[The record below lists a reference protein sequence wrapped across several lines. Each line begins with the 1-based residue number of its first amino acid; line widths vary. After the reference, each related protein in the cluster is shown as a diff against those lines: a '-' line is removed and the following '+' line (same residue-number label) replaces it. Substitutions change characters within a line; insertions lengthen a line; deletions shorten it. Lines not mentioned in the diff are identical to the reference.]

1 MVDNPQISFIEED
14 IQRLHHPH
22 DDASVIT
29 LLIANFNTRWV
40 SVDNGSSADIL
51 YYLVFQQMRIDK
63 EWLLPLNTPL
73 VGFDD
78 TKVFPVGSI
87 TVLVTIGT
95 YPQ

>member
-22 DDASVIT
+22 DDAPVIT

-40 SVDNGSSADIL
+40 SVDNRSSADIF

-63 EWLLPLNTPL
+63 E
-73 VGFDD
+73 
-78 TKVFPVGSI
+78 
-87 TVLVTIGT
+87 
-95 YPQ
+95 